1 MKTMTTVLPA
11 VVLLGCFG
19 NTLHTADQQ
28 QHQLAYR
35 SAGSLPIAAPAGG
48 AYPTHQGTPP
58 GLPSPLYPL
67 LGSATGDSSS
77 DGPVAPRPGSYTPPP
92 GYAGIY
98 PYPPQAGPYGAYSF
112 PPQAGG
118 PGYGWGLGHP
128 SYPSVAA
135 HSSFQSAQAHEYLTA
150 RPDSADPTQA
160 LTVYLASTAIP
171 LETAPGELLQALQLL
186 QGRRKA
192 AFEKFLEL
200 DTATMSGIKAA
211 LQTYVPANL
220 DSGGSP
226 AGRRKSF
233 AAYLPSA
240 LGGSKEQRAQQALQA
255 QLDAASAHCQSF
267 VDLTTA
273 AGARY
278 TRINDTAQAGLL
290 ALTGAAASGTGE
302 KGSS

>member
-1 MKTMTTVLPA
+1 
-11 VVLLGCFG
+11 
-19 NTLHTADQQ
+19 
-28 QHQLAYR
+28 
-35 SAGSLPIAAPAGG
+35 
-48 AYPTHQGTPP
+48 
-58 GLPSPLYPL
+58 
-67 LGSATGDSSS
+67 
-77 DGPVAPRPGSYTPPP
+77 
-92 GYAGIY
+92 
-98 PYPPQAGPYGAYSF
+98 
-112 PPQAGG
+112 
-118 PGYGWGLGHP
+118 
-128 SYPSVAA
+128 
-135 HSSFQSAQAHEYLTA
+135 
-150 RPDSADPTQA
+150 
-160 LTVYLASTAIP
+160 
-171 LETAPGELLQALQLL
+171 
-186 QGRRKA
+186 
-192 AFEKFLEL
+192 
-200 DTATMSGIKAA
+200 MSGIKAA